1 MIPGSSGMDICC
13 NFIKLAGHTYNL
25 AVRLSHVLFQHI
37 NEHVVPSR
45 WTCMRNQ
52 RLRASM
58 LPVSRPQLG
67 RRSAAAYHSRPRNLQ
82 PLQQANVHDSAN
94 ITDRTTLD
102 RHSRTL
108 VLSPS
113 FLHTG
118 LMPLVDDRGVQINT
132 PNPAQ
137 SRNTRGRRVS
147 ALDVDEG
154 GRRGGAGDRDGAGD
168 ELPAYEV
175 GKSPPGYHTASGNTA
190 RPDIVE
196 VELPER
202 TDRSVQHSEETP
214 DTDPSH
220 SQAAPPNSCELG
232 GVSPLPLDSTP
243 QYHPPMRELCTPLK
257 RSRSTLT
264 NLNRI
269 TRHSPLCFLYPVLSL
284 TLFSILT

>member
-1 MIPGSSGMDICC
+1 
-13 NFIKLAGHTYNL
+13 
-25 AVRLSHVLFQHI
+25 
-37 NEHVVPSR
+37 
-45 WTCMRNQ
+45 MRNR

-58 LPVSRPQLG
+58 LPVSRSQLG

-82 PLQQANVHDSAN
+82 PLQQANVHDSED

-137 SRNTRGRRVS
+137 SRTRGRRVS

-154 GRRGGAGDRDGAGD
+154 GRRGGGRGGDDGDRDGGD

-175 GKSPPGYHTASGNTA
+175 GKSPPGYQTASGNAA

-196 VELPER
+196 IELPER

-214 DTDPSH
+214 DTDPAH
-220 SQAAPPNSCELG
+220 SQAAPPNSCEPG
-232 GVSPLPLDSTP
+232 GVSPPPPDSTP
-243 QYHPPMRELCTPLK
+243 QYHPPPPIRELCTPLK
-257 RSRSTLT
+257 RSRSMLT

-269 TRHSPLCFLYPVLSL
+269 TRHSPLCFSYPVLFL
-284 TLFSILT
+284 A